1 MGIFGRFLNKGDDI
15 EKTVSLSEI
24 NEYFKR
30 REYGTAGDLSEVTY
44 FTCLKVLSESLGKLS
59 IHLKDGDG
67 NKVKD
72 NGVLELLALRPNP
85 FMSSVT
91 FKTLMEFNRNHYG
104 NAYAY
109 LRYER
114 GKLKSIVPLKPQNM
128 SILVNNTRDI
138 TVDFSHVYQYSESGK
153 VYYFKPGEILHMKGG
168 LATDGLVGKSV
179 RETLAGTLSGSK
191 EAQRYLN
198 NLYKNGLTAN
208 AIIKYVGDLNKDKKE
223 KLVKEIA
230 DFASNDTNERIIP
243 IPLGMDLVPLDLKLT
258 DSQFYELKKYSALQ
272 IASAM
277 GVKPNHLNDY
287 EKSSY
292 ANSEAQNLTYY
303 VDTLLYIL
311 TQYEEEFNYK
321 LLTRDE
327 RKEGLHFEFNVATI
341 LRGDIKSQ
349 AEFLA
354 KLTTGSVYT
363 INEARNYLGMPKI
376 DDGDVVMV
384 NGSYVDLSDIGLAY
398 KKDDSEGGEKSDKS
412 TE

>member
-1 MGIFGRFLNKGDDI
+1 MRGGDKLGIFSRFLNKADDSEPVI
-15 EKTVSLSEI
+15 SLSDI

-30 REYGTAGDLSEVTY
+30 KEYSTASDLSEVTY

-59 IHLKDGDG
+59 VHLKDSDG
-67 NKVKD
+67 NKVQ
-72 NGVLELLALRPNP
+72 NEILELLALRPNP

-109 LRYER
+109 LRYDR
-114 GKLKSIVPLKPQNM
+114 GVLKSIIPLKSQNM
-128 SILVNNTRDI
+128 TILINNTRDI

-153 VYYFKPGEILHMKGG
+153 MYYFRPEEILHLKGG

-179 RETLAGTLSGSK
+179 RETLAGTLSGAK
-191 EAQRYLN
+191 EAQKYLN

-208 AIIKYVGDLNKDKKE
+208 AIIKYVGDLNTEKKNR
-223 KLVKEIA
+223 LVREIA
-230 DFASNDTNERIIP
+230 DFASNDSSERIIP

-258 DSQFYELKKYSALQ
+258 DSQFYELKKYSSLQ

-321 LLTRDE
+321 LLSREE
-327 RKEGLHFEFNVATI
+327 REKGYHFEFNVATI

-363 INEARNYLGMPKI
+363 VNEARNYLGMPKI
-376 DDGDVVMV
+376 DEGDVIMV
-384 NGSYVDLSDIGLAY
+384 NGSYVDLSNIGLAY
-398 KKDDSEGGEKSDKS
+398 KKNNEEGGE
-412 TE
+412 

>member
-1 MGIFGRFLNKGDDI
+1 
-15 EKTVSLSEI
+15 
-24 NEYFKR
+24 
-30 REYGTAGDLSEVTY
+30 
-44 FTCLKVLSESLGKLS
+44 
-59 IHLKDGDG
+59 
-67 NKVKD
+67 
-72 NGVLELLALRPNP
+72 
-85 FMSSVT
+85 
-91 FKTLMEFNRNHYG
+91 
-104 NAYAY
+104 
-109 LRYER
+109 
-114 GKLKSIVPLKPQNM
+114 
-128 SILVNNTRDI
+128 
-138 TVDFSHVYQYSESGK
+138 
-153 VYYFKPGEILHMKGG
+153 MKGG

-321 LLTRDE
+321 LLTTDE
-327 RKEGLHFEFNVATI
+327 RKKGLHFEFNVATI

-376 DDGDVVMV
+376 DEGDVVMV

>member
-1 MGIFGRFLNKGDDI
+1 MGIFGRFLNKETDS

-24 NEYFKR
+24 NEYFR
-30 REYGTAGDLSEVTY
+30 RKDEGVGSDLSEVTY

-153 VYYFKPGEILHMKGG
+153 AYYFKPGEILHMKGG
-168 LATDGLVGKSV
+168 LAIDGLVGKSV

-208 AIIKYVGDLNKDKKE
+208 AIIKYVGDLNRDKKE

-321 LLTRDE
+321 LLSSDE
-327 RKEGLHFEFNVATI
+327 RKKGLHFEFNVATI

-363 INEARNYLGMPKI
+363 INEARSYLGMPRI
-376 DDGDVVMV
+376 DEGDVVMV